1 MRQLIIASRL
11 GRTEYQLLLM
21 KISWWDRNV
30 KIRYKC
36 LVVIDEFLTVSLYH
50 PNEFISWHQNSY
62 CTCYLKCNLSAH
74 VYCGQT
80 AAQIKMPLGMEVGLG
95 PGHIMLDG
103 DPDPPPP
110 KKGAQLPISGP
121 CLLCPNGWMDQDT
134 TWYGGRPP
142 PKRHCVRWVP
152 IYPLSK
158 KGA

>member
-1 MRQLIIASRL
+1 MRDGNPAAPPQKRGQSPLIFAACLLWPNGWMDQDTTWYEGRL
-11 GRTEYQLLLM
+11 RPRPHCARWGPSSPFPKRGCSPQ
-21 KISWWDRNV
+21 
-30 KIRYKC
+30 
-36 LVVIDEFLTVSLYH
+36 F
-50 PNEFISWHQNSY
+50 
-62 CTCYLKCNLSAH
+62 SAH
-74 VYCGQT
+74 AYSGQM
-80 AAQIKMPLGMEVGLG
+80 AGWIKMPLGTKVGLN
-95 PGHIMLDG
+95 PDNIIFDG